1 MSDIA
6 NALWGKDSTMSHL
19 FDLPKEIFDSG
30 VNIGSKLLKSG
41 TKIFDSFLKFMENP
55 LFLLMVGGIVL
66 VIVFKFL

>member
-6 NALWGKDSTMSHL
+6 SALWGKDSTMSHL
-19 FDLPKEIFDSG
+19 FDLPKEILDSG
-30 VNIGSKLLKSG
+30 VDVAGNLVKSG

-55 LFLLMVGGIVL
+55 LMMLLVGGIVL